1 MFVQNNLTSSQAKWL
16 VGLGMANDR
25 MKASIVNSKLM
36 TEEQVN
42 ALSGTNRWATGLK
55 LLGLSFKDLGL
66 SIMVMMPQI
75 AAMLAITSLMTW
87 WSEADQRAEEQAI

>member
-1 MFVQNNLTSSQAKWL
+1 MT
-16 VGLGMANDR
+16 
-25 MKASIVNSKLM
+25 
-36 TEEQVN
+36 TEEVS

-66 SIMVMMPQI
+66 SIMAMMPQM

-87 WSEADQRAEEQAI
+87 WSEADQRAEEQADLNKSIADQAKRLKRKKM